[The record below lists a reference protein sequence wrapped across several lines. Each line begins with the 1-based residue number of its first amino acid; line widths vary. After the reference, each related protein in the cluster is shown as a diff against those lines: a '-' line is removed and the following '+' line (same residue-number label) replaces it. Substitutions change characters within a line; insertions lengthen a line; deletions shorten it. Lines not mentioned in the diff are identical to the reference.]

1 MVFLNFFPFF
11 SQEKFL
17 LQKDYKTSRQLLE
30 NDNLYFGANLSFV
43 CRLADILCS
52 GYSDIYIF
60 SIEVEFWLAWNVV
73 MNTSCVL
80 CFSPTKLFEAV
91 EMEGW
96 VEGALKQWR
105 VFLCK

>member
-43 CRLADILCS
+43 CRLAGILCS
-52 GYSDIYIF
+52 GVLIYTYFFHRSGILTCMECCDEHKLCPVFF
-60 SIEVEFWLAWNVV
+60 SH
-73 MNTSCVL
+73 
-80 CFSPTKLFEAV
+80 
-91 EMEGW
+91 
-96 VEGALKQWR
+96 
-105 VFLCK
+105 